1 MEYQGFLFVNSIQYS
16 CAVFSVNLCAQTAVT
31 REPWIE
37 FLRRLSCAWMG
48 KYIQKYKNTRLGK

>member
-16 CAVFSVNLCAQTAVT
+16 RAVLCKPCAQTAVT
-31 REPWIE
+31 LEPRIE
-37 FLRRLSCAWMG
+37 FLRRLFCAWMG